1 MKRNKFSLSN
11 FKLMTGNMGNLYPV
25 NYYEVLPGDTVQQST
40 SFFMRFTP
48 MVKPTMHPVH
58 CRIHH
63 FFVPYRLIWED
74 WEDFITGG
82 PENSEGPVLPFYNLN
97 FKLAPGTLPDYLGV
111 PPADYTAH
119 PFQFSMLPAR
129 AYALIYNEWF
139 RDEDIQNKVTLQTFS
154 GNDQSTNVELLN
166 VAWEKDYFTSLR
178 PWPQKGPAATIPITS
193 APTVS
198 AVGPLVGSNPLD
210 LTSTDTPSKQGRIVT
225 GAAAGDKA
233 PLYLENDSDVPAN
246 QTGFKFPQSEVIA
259 SVPTNQFSGTIN
271 DLRASFAVQRF
282 AEARAQYG
290 SRYVEYLRYLGVR
303 SSDARLQRPEYL
315 GGGKDTLQFSEVL
328 QTAPASDSEVGDLT
342 GHGIGS
348 MKTKRY
354 RRFFN
359 EHGLV
364 LSLMSVRP
372 ITIYGQAMPRF
383 LLKKSQTDFFQREF
397 QHIGEQ
403 EVNNKELSP
412 SSNTATFGYQDRY
425 DEYRSAV
432 STTAGQFR
440 PGGSEVNWTLMRD
453 FTTAP
458 VLNSGFITCY
468 PSNRIFADKN
478 VDQFQCMVRHSIQA
492 RRAISKTGR
501 PGRL

>member
-11 FKLMTGNMGNLYPV
+11 FKLLTGNMGYLIPV
-25 NYYEVLPGDTVQQST
+25 NYYEALPGDTVQQST
-40 SFFMRFTP
+40 SFFMRFSP

-82 PENSEGPVLPFYNLN
+82 PGNSEGPVMPFTEINGLVDRGS
-97 FKLAPGTLPDYLGV
+97 LDDYLGI
-111 PPADYTAH
+111 PPIDYSAH
-119 PFQFSMLPAR
+119 PFEISVLPHR
-129 AYALIYNEWF
+129 AYGLIYNEWF
-139 RDEDIQNKVTLQTFS
+139 RDEDLQDKVTVQTFS
-154 GNDQSTNVELLN
+154 GIDQSTSFALLK
-166 VAWEKDYFTSLR
+166 VAWEKDYYTSLR
-178 PWPQKGPAATIPITS
+178 PWPQKGAAAHLPISQGTS
-193 APTVS
+193 GLPVYGGGS
-198 AVGPLVGSNPLD
+198 APLD
-210 LTSTDTPSKQGRIVT
+210 LTSTDSPSKQGRIVT
-225 GAAAGDKA
+225 GTAAGDKA

-246 QTGFKFPQSEVIA
+246 QTGFTFPQSELLGFGSA
-259 SVPTNQFSGTIN
+259 GSAGTIN